1 MALIV
6 EVNKAIEAFKLI
18 NSNQESK
25 AAELLGIE
33 CNMETGA
40 ASEKPCILSRVCEI
54 AKKNL
59 PLHADK
65 GVIVDPSS
73 KSKSSRDIVNVA
85 MDLMYALTESV
96 SLCVAN
102 TINTLSILS
111 EEDNEEVRAALLMQS
126 TSDDNAGDT
135 VSGAIINTD
144 GAQKIK
150 SAYIDGLTTSKD
162 ALVDLFADTTKL
174 HLMVRDKVA
183 ECIGADG
190 KSAYVDLVSNS
201 ITGAGILFGLTKMK
215 EFNEDNKDNLDECT
229 NGTDV
234 INRADDIMFATLS
247 LQENMIS
254 FYRSYKEFN
263 NHVVKLF
270 ETTEPDEELG
280 NSGDPMVDG
289 CAFLTT
295 AIDHCAPD
303 LANLTSNDMI
313 DKYNVAMEVIGA
325 LYDEYLQDFCE
336 SGGIGDS
343 DASTE
348 TPTVATLPADTAP
361 VVTTPTAEEV

>member
-102 TINTLSILS
+102 TINTRSILS
-111 EEDNEEVRAALLMQS
+111 
-126 TSDDNAGDT
+126 
-135 VSGAIINTD
+135 
-144 GAQKIK
+144 
-150 SAYIDGLTTSKD
+150 
-162 ALVDLFADTTKL
+162 
-174 HLMVRDKVA
+174 
-183 ECIGADG
+183 
-190 KSAYVDLVSNS
+190 
-201 ITGAGILFGLTKMK
+201 
-215 EFNEDNKDNLDECT
+215 
-229 NGTDV
+229 
-234 INRADDIMFATLS
+234 
-247 LQENMIS
+247 
-254 FYRSYKEFN
+254 
-263 NHVVKLF
+263 
-270 ETTEPDEELG
+270 
-280 NSGDPMVDG
+280 
-289 CAFLTT
+289 
-295 AIDHCAPD
+295 
-303 LANLTSNDMI
+303 
-313 DKYNVAMEVIGA
+313 
-325 LYDEYLQDFCE
+325 
-336 SGGIGDS
+336 
-343 DASTE
+343 
-348 TPTVATLPADTAP
+348 
-361 VVTTPTAEEV
+361 